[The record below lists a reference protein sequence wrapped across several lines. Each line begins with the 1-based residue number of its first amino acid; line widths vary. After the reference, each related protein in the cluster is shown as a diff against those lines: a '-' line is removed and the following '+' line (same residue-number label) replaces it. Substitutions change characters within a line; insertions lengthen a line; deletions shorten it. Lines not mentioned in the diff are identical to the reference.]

1 MSHYVSFRS
10 FVTAMGL
17 LVFAAPLQAELSAI
31 DIRSRTLLSE
41 PDNPVRYELIS
52 GVLHF
57 TLDPLHPGN
66 QKIVDIQ
73 HAPLNT
79 RGRTEFSADFKLL
92 VPRGE
97 TQSTSLL
104 YHVNNRGGSRLPPE
118 MSLSHPLA
126 LQGHTFLAT
135 GWINEMP
142 PADGR
147 LRLIAPVLTHDGE
160 PLTGR
165 VRYEI
170 IPSSHGNDLNI
181 AGSFHLAY
189 PPVVDAL
196 PDATLSVRPRQDA
209 DRLLIA
215 RDQFSLTI
223 EDVADSNQPLITLNL
238 NGGMQAGQIYE
249 LMYDAQDPV
258 LGGAGL
264 AGIRDVVSALRH
276 ATTTEVPTQLNADIT
291 ELSLPPIN
299 AAVAW
304 GYSQSGRLLR
314 QFLYQGF
321 NEDLGGRQVFDGV
334 VPLIAGAGFGMFNQR
349 FAMPTRTNGQHENHL
364 FANDFFPFTYGDSTD
379 PYSGRTDGIL
389 KKARET
395 ATEPKLMHIQTSN
408 EYWLRGGSLPHTDPL
423 GRSDADIP
431 DNVRFYTIGGSPHSS
446 GTGTPGPASSGQL
459 PANPNLWTP
468 IAESL
473 LSAMVVWVNEGEL
486 PPPSVYPSISRGTL
500 LMSHLGD
507 SADDINP
514 AVWRVIPCINHP
526 RTLYQVAYT
535 DFGARFLTEGIAH
548 LPDLNSERKYG
559 TRVPA
564 TGTDNND
571 LATDLIL
578 PPLTAVPVATFVPW
592 NLRTVASGAD
602 TELATLSGGYLL
614 LPLTEQAARD
624 AGDPRPAVRSL
635 YRDFADYLQQY
646 ESATDALIA
655 RGFLLPAFKS
665 VLMSLAQSQQT
676 LFDSLP

>member
-1 MSHYVSFRS
+1 MGNYVSFRS
-10 FVTAMGL
+10 FVTAMALLL
-17 LVFAAPLQAELSAI
+17 LVAPLQAELSGI

-66 QKIVDIQ
+66 LKIVDIQ

-79 RGRTEFSADFKLL
+79 VGLIEFAADFKLL

-118 MSLSHPLA
+118 VSLSHPLA
-126 LQGHTFLAT
+126 MQGHIFLAT

-147 LRLIAPVLTHDGE
+147 LRLVAPVLNDNGA

-170 IPSSHGNDLNI
+170 IPVSHGNDLNI

-189 PPVVDAL
+189 SPVVEAL

-209 DRLLIA
+209 DRRLIA

-223 EDVADSNQPLITLNL
+223 MEVEDSNQPLITLNL
-238 NGGMQAGQIYE
+238 EGGMQAGYIYE

-258 LGGAGL
+258 LSGAGL
-264 AGIRDVVSALRH
+264 AGIRDALSALRH
-276 ATTTEVPTQLNADIT
+276 ATTAEIPAQVNADIT
-291 ELSLPPIN
+291 KLSLPPIN
-299 AAVAW
+299 ATVAW

-314 QFLYQGF
+314 QFLHQGF
-321 NEDLGGRQVFDGV
+321 NEDIDGRQVFDGV

-364 FANDFFPFTYGDSTD
+364 FPNDFFPFTYGDSTD

-389 KKARET
+389 KKARESG
-395 ATEPKLMHIQTSN
+395 TEPKLMHIQTSN

-431 DNVRFYTIGGSPHSS
+431 DNVRFYSIGGSPHSS
-446 GTGTPGPASSGQL
+446 GTGTPGPASTGQL

-473 LSAMVVWVNEGEL
+473 LSAMVMWVNEGEL
-486 PPPSVYPSISRGTL
+486 PPASVYPSISRGTL

-507 SADDINP
+507 SAGDINP
-514 AVWRVIPCINHP
+514 AVWRVIRGVNHP
-526 RTLYQVAYT
+526 RTLYQVAYA
-535 DFGARFLTEGIAH
+535 DFGPRFLTDGIAH
-548 LPDLNSERKYG
+548 LPDLNNKRKYL

-592 NLRTVASGAD
+592 NLRAVASGAD
-602 TELATLSGGYLL
+602 TELATLSGGYLP

-624 AGDPRPAVRSL
+624 AVDPRPAISSL

-646 ESATDALIA
+646 ETATDELIA
-655 RGFLLPAFKS
+655 RGFLLTAFKP
-665 VLMSLAQSQQT
+665 VLMDLAHSQKT